1 MELKKKNKP
10 VEKVYE
16 SFVEKTDFSTER
28 LLKTYESVEFRSCTF
43 TDLSGINF
51 TDCLFTSCNL
61 SNAEVGKC
69 KMQDIKFKDCKL
81 IGINFFQTLDFGF
94 AIEFENC
101 LLDYA
106 SFAQKKMNKSAFK
119 NCKLHG
125 VNFSQSDLSKIT
137 MANCDLLDAI
147 FDYTNLSGIDF
158 TTNINFIIDPQLNQV
173 KKTKFSSASLAGLLA
188 RFEIIIE

>member
-10 VEKVYE
+10 VVKVYE
-16 SFVEKTDFSTER
+16 SLLEKTDFSTER
-28 LLKTYESVEFRSCTF
+28 LLKTYESVEFRSCNF

-125 VNFSQSDLSKIT
+125 ANFTQSDLSKIT
-137 MANCDLLDAI
+137 MENCDLLDAI

-158 TTNINFIIDPQLNQV
+158 TTNLNFIIDPQLNQV
-173 KKTKFSSASLAGLLA
+173 KKTKFSAASLAGLLT